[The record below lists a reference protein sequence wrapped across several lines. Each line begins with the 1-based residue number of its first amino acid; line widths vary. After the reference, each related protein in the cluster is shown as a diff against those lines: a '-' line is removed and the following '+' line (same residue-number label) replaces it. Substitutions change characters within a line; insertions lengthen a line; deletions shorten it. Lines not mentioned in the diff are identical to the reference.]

1 MNFLK
6 KKTLLSSFAL
16 IVALLM
22 SHPLKAQEYDYTDNE
37 LKTFGKLLVEVI
49 TIQQQ
54 SQREMITAIEENKLT
69 IPRFNELIGQF
80 QASGEEGLEGSEEEI
95 AAFYVVANALNDLQE
110 KMFQKLNQAL
120 EAREMTLERYESILA
135 DYQAD
140 AKLKEKV
147 HALAE

>member
-22 SHPLKAQEYDYTDNE
+22 SHPLKAQGYDYTDNE